1 MFFFKVS
8 DFNPSSFGDIN
19 PSSFNS
25 TPNVPTTSGANQQQ
39 SVPGGPQ
46 TNPQGVGGV
55 NNQPPGQS
63 QPNNTPALPDLDT
76 SNLDGLDIPTGVDT
90 SVGVTPSS
98 QSAMDI
104 NNILGKFLTNFWF
117 NIS

>member
-1 MFFFKVS
+1 MS

-25 TPNVPTTSGANQQQ
+25 TPNVPTTSGANQQ
-39 SVPGGPQ
+39 SVPGGPGQ
-46 TNPQGVGGV
+46 NPNPAVGV
-55 NNQPPGQS
+55 NQQPGQS

-90 SVGVTPSS
+90 SGVTPSS

-104 NNILGKFLTNFWF
+104 NNILG
-117 NIS
+117 NI